1 VDVNSV
7 ITTITVKRVFG
18 ERYKADGVT
27 VIPSA
32 MVLGGAGGD
41 G

>member
-1 VDVNSV
+1 V
-7 ITTITVKRVFG
+7 ITTITVKRVFD

-32 MVLGGAGGD
+32 KVLGGARRD